1 MINKDIRP
9 ISEETYFNKLGR
21 IVDAI
26 LEKSGK
32 DTDYKNVAETYIE
45 ELIDIK
51 DAILGKPGL
60 TLRSIKENLNLIP
73 EYMIPKTYEDCLE
86 AIRCAILGKEWN
98 SNKYLIDCL
107 NAVEPSKELLGKK
120 ANQLAT
126 NIKLNKNTKEVYGQ
140 LLYVKDYTGFNS
152 DKEEQNGYFF
162 PFAFKADDKVTEA
175 YFKVLHG
182 DRDISHLEGK
192 EVKCDTENICFLGKT
207 KAEAITKEIVITAVR
222 TDGVEEKIYLDMNG
236 LAYEAVSTVATKNTK
251 AIVSSTEALVKAISN
266 PEVKNIKLTS
276 DITVEHGNITF
287 EREMVFDGN
296 RKKITFNESGKNL
309 VFTKDSK
316 IKNVI
321 IENTADN
328 TEWNSNYGIQVYN
341 GKYTIENL
349 KVSGCN
355 AGLLVNGSECILS
368 GAVDVSGNIFG
379 GIEVSNGEHP
389 AMDTKLVITS
399 RIKNNSESYKR
410 PTVWIDG
417 ENATVKD
424 ETKLLKMVD
433 IESQKQFYYDE
444 SYTTGNKVKVLSK
457 DEFLKAI
464 SDSEAQVKEVELYK
478 DIEVADNTNLNK
490 DNLKI
495 IGNGKSFISDGATFK
510 ADKNAELV
518 GVVIKDSKKSDIPN
532 FRGNYGLKVHT
543 GCTVKCN
550 NFRVEDKDALA
561 LIKNGKLVLNGVIDC
576 STCKSYAVEMSPSSP
591 EHKAEV
597 EVNTRI
603 NVKKGLPVIVIFK
616 DGIEKCTVI
625 DNTGLLKAKID
636 SKGNKKY
643 FYED

>member
-9 ISEETYFNKLGR
+9 ISEDTYFNKLGR

-32 DTDYKNVAETYIE
+32 DTDYKNIAETYTE
-45 ELIDIK
+45 ELIEIK
-51 DAILGKPGL
+51 DAILGRPGRTL
-60 TLRSIKENLNLIP
+60 TSIRENNGNVP
-73 EYMIPKTYEDCLE
+73 ENMIPKTYEDCLE
-86 AIRCAILGKEWN
+86 AIRCAILDKEWN

-107 NAVEPSKELLGKK
+107 TAVEPSKDLLGKK

-126 NIKLNKNTKEVYGQ
+126 NIKFNKDTKEVYGH

-182 DRDISHLEGK
+182 DRDISHLKGK
-192 EVKCDTENICFLGKT
+192 EVKCDAENICFLGKT

-222 TDGVEEKIYLDMNG
+222 ADGVEEKIYLDMNG
-236 LAYEAVSTVATKNTK
+236 LTYEAVSTVTTKNTK
-251 AIVSSTEALVKAISN
+251 AIVSSTEALVKAMSN
-266 PEVKNIKLTS
+266 PEVKNIKLAS
-276 DITVEHGNITF
+276 DIVVEHGNITF
-287 EREMVFDGN
+287 EREMTFDGN
-296 RKKITFNESGKNL
+296 GKKITFNESGKNL

-316 IKNVI
+316 IKNVV

-341 GKYTIENL
+341 GKYTVENL

-368 GAVDVSGNIFG
+368 GAVDVSGNTFG

-389 AMDTKLVITS
+389 AMDAKLVIKN

-410 PTVWIDG
+410 PTVWIDS

-424 ETKLLKMVD
+424 ETKLLKEVN

-444 SYTTGNKVKVLSK
+444 TYTTGEKVKVLNK
-457 DEFLKAI
+457 EEFLKAI
-464 SDSEAQVKEVELYK
+464 GGESTAKVVELYK
-478 DIEVADNTNLNK
+478 DTVIDTATNLNK
-490 DNLKI
+490 EGLKI
-495 IGNGKSFISDGATFK
+495 VGNGKAFLSELYTFK
-510 ADKNAELV
+510 VDKDVELN
-518 GVVIKDSKKSDIPN
+518 GVVVKNSVKDDSPN
-532 FRGNYGLKVHT
+532 FRGNYGVKVHT
-543 GCTVKCN
+543 GCTVTCN

-561 LIKNGKLVLNGVIDC
+561 CVKNGKLILNGVIDC
-576 STCKSYAVEMSPSSP
+576 TTCKSYGVEMSPSSN
-591 EHKAEV
+591 EHRACV

-603 NVKKGLPVIVIFK
+603 NVRKGLPAISIFK
-616 DGIEKCTVI
+616 DYIDKCTVI
-625 DNTGLLKAKID
+625 DNTGLLVEKID
-636 SKGNKKY
+636 GKGNKKY